1 MNKTTISYSELSD
14 KYVRNAVLFNSLP
27 SVDENWMFGFIVSP
41 LLQQKIEQDD
51 EELAKEHGISPEELG
66 EHSGMPEPTSIYD
79 YAESIYQTYMIDD
92 MSALDLY
99 NHTSEII
106 SYSEKLDA
114 FFWHVCHYG
123 TTWDGV
129 HTEVCDDL
137 PDDQQVW
144 DVERLANLV
153 HE

>member
-14 KYVRNAVLFNSLP
+14 KYVRNAVLFNNLP
-27 SVDENWMFGFIVSP
+27 GVDENWMCGFIVSP

-51 EELAKEHGISPEELG
+51 GELAKDHGISVEELG
-66 EHSGMPEPTSIYD
+66 EHSEVPEPTSVYD
-79 YAESIYQTYMIDD
+79 YAESIYQTYMIDG

-123 TTWDGV
+123 TFWGGV
-129 HTEVCDDL
+129 HTEVTNDL
-137 PDDQQVW
+137 PDNEQVR

-153 HE
+153 QG

>member
-1 MNKTTISYSELSD
+1 MNTTTISYSELSK
-14 KYVRNAVLFNSLP
+14 KYVRNAVLFNNLP
-27 SVDENWMFGFIVSP
+27 SVDENWVFGFIVSP
-41 LLQQKIEQDD
+41 MLQNKIDKEQEENENDD
-51 EELAKEHGISPEELG
+51 DS
-66 EHSGMPEPTSIYD
+66 EPVSVYD
-79 YAESIYQTYMIDD
+79 YADSIYQTYMIDD

-123 TTWDGV
+123 TSWDGV

-144 DVERLANLV
+144 DVEKLANLV
-153 HE
+153 HG

>member
-1 MNKTTISYSELSD
+1 MNTETISYSELSD
-14 KYVRNAVLFNSLP
+14 KYVHNAVLFNNLP
-27 SVDENWMFGFIVSP
+27 SVDENWVFGFIVSP
-41 LLQQKIEQDD
+41 MLQNKIDKEQ
-51 EELAKEHGISPEELG
+51 EKNEKENG
-66 EHSGMPEPTSIYD
+66 EDADPVSVYD

-123 TTWDGV
+123 TSWDGV

-137 PDDQQVW
+137 PDGHQVW

-153 HE
+153 HG